1 MKLGRPLRIK
11 KMKDSVLSG
20 TGLGLVKNIL
30 DERLDK
36 NNMNKDEISSFIDN
50 EPYQQGHF

>member
-36 NNMNKDEISSFIDN
+36 NNMTKDEISSFIDN

>member
-11 KMKDSVLSG
+11 KMKDLVLSG
-20 TGLGLVKNIL
+20 TGLGLVKNSL

-36 NNMNKDEISSFIDN
+36 NNMTKDEISSFIDN